1 MQTLAGNEF
10 YTQLGSLMEF
20 PWEDVRPRVKVLSE
34 LAGKAGYPVETL
46 EYLKAFQK
54 GIEEMPLD
62 NLQGIYSY
70 TFEMSTDF
78 TLDLGFHLHEGFKR
92 TENLLQ
98 LKTMYRHFEFPFE
111 ELGKGELTDHLPLVL
126 KFLGFLQDKEAQ
138 RDLMES
144 FLIKALEK
152 LRKNFDKNQDNPYKP
167 LINFVYRVI
176 DGDIKKDIKEEVK

>member
-1 MQTLAGNEF
+1 MKTLVGNEL

-20 PWEDVRPRVKVLSE
+20 PWEDIRPRVKVVSE

-46 EYLKAFQK
+46 ENLKSFQK
-54 GIEEMPLD
+54 GIEDMPLD

-111 ELGKGELTDHLPLVL
+111 SLGGGELPDHLPLVL
-126 KFLGFLQDKEAQ
+126 KFLGFLQDEEAG
-138 RDLMES
+138 RDLRIN

-152 LRKNFDKNQDNPYKP
+152 LNKNFEKNQKNPYKP
-167 LINFVYRVI
+167 LINAIYKII
-176 DGDIKKDIKEEVK
+176 DKDIKEEVK